1 MDFRHEWKHEINASD
16 FIAVTRRLSAVA
28 RPDVHSADGCYR
40 VRSLYFDNLADKAL
54 REKLDGVNMREKFRI
69 RCYNDDA
76 SYIQLEKKSKYNGL
90 CSKETQRLSEE
101 ETEKLLA
108 GDYGWMT
115 EKGRK
120 LVCELYLKMMSQGL
134 RPKTIVEYD
143 RKAYTYAPGNVR
155 VTLDYHIRTGMSGTD
170 FLNPDC
176 ALVPAKDAPII
187 LEVKW
192 DAFLPEVIRDAVQL
206 KGRFSSA
213 FSKYAA
219 CRVYG

>member
-1 MDFRHEWKHEINASD
+1 M
-16 FIAVTRRLSAVA
+16 A

-176 ALVPAKDAPII
+176 VLVPAKDAPII